1 MSSAPPQPPALE
13 LPANLA
19 VEYVNLVRIAH
30 SPTELV
36 FDFAHIL
43 PGVNPV
49 RIQSRIVMSPLAA
62 KLFSRALIE
71 NLTRFETT
79 FGEINIPGGHS
90 LADHLFRAPPN
101 PENPETK

>member
-1 MSSAPPQPPALE
+1 MSSAPSQPPPPPQPPIME

-62 KLFSRALIE
+62 KLFSRAL
-71 NLTRFETT
+71 NRK
-79 FGEINIPGGHS
+79 PGP
-90 LADHLFRAPPN
+90 L
-101 PENPETK
+101 